1 MATWACAAECRGAV
15 AIHWGL
21 EEAPWR
27 WCWRWCWRMLPSLR
41 AAGRCGG
48 AGLLSAELRCMG
60 LSAWGWSGPLS
71 RGQPAFIMNSMLP
84 ALRVLCALCPQGAAG
99 AAEDDTDRQFRA
111 TAGRMMGDLNTSG
124 DAPFGGEV
132 QLESQVGG
140 WVGVGMCVCLS
151 VEVCVCV

>member
-1 MATWACAAECRGAV
+1 MKS
-15 AIHWGL
+15 
-21 EEAPWR
+21 
-27 WCWRWCWRMLPSLR
+27 MLPT
-41 AAGRCGG
+41 
-48 AGLLSAELRCMG
+48 
-60 LSAWGWSGPLS
+60 
-71 RGQPAFIMNSMLP
+71 LP

-140 WVGVGMCVCLS
+140 CWN
-151 VEVCVCV
+151 VCVPFG